1 MLIKERREFLYQRE
15 KNRALH
21 KKNEPC
27 LINHPPKKT
36 AVTITVVLGAP
47 ITTHNVTHEYKK
59 MTMNR

>member
-1 MLIKERREFLYQRE
+1 MLIKERREFLYQRD

-21 KKNEPC
+21 KKKRTLFNKPST
-27 LINHPPKKT
+27 KKN